1 MEIKSIEGQV
11 EIKNTR
17 RLTMKKIRIIVIL
30 MLLVIVCVCEANP
43 IVFNV
48 IRKPISDEITN
59 HSDLP
64 DWPAVFLALVG
75 VSFIE
80 SVILLIFLRDFRVLW
95 ACPYANAVSMIPG
108 FLLLGKSGINA
119 STSILTQA
127 CIIICYFL
135 ISVLIE
141 SSFIIAVVKK
151 LPLRD
156 TFICVLFANAITY
169 LLIVAFA
176 PLGFFYL
183 NI

>member
-1 MEIKSIEGQV
+1 
-11 EIKNTR
+11 
-17 RLTMKKIRIIVIL
+17 MKKIRIIAIFV
-30 MLLVIVCVCEANP
+30 LLEMVCVCEANP
-43 IVFNV
+43 IVV
-48 IRKPISDEITN
+48 RVVGTPISDEMTN
-59 HSDLP
+59 HSELP
-64 DWPAVFLALVG
+64 DWPAVFLSLIG

-80 SVILLIFLRDFRVLW
+80 SVTLLIFLRDFRILW

-119 STSILTQA
+119 ATSIFTQA

-135 ISVLIE
+135 ISILVE
-141 SSFIIAVVKK
+141 SALIIAVVKK
-151 LPLRD
+151 LPLRE
-156 TFICVLFANAITY
+156 TFISILFANAITY